1 MLTHLVLFS
10 LVTNR
15 AKAMS
20 QEYANK
26 WDVLKKTNDGIE
38 ISMLQHASDPDCP
51 YVRMT
56 AMMPGDTK
64 DVWDFLELDSWEETM
79 PRMDPFYDG
88 LSILGTYTYRPSPG
102 RQAVSMVL
110 AKKRTK
116 RIVMYGKRDFTF
128 VSVSDVQSGGVWV
141 SGTVS
146 IVTPKFPRERG
157 YVRAFQDS
165 VAFYEAL
172 PDDERT
178 GEPRSLL
185 TIVCR
190 IDLNDSA
197 EGGKGG
203 GIPMWFYVKTIGSS
217 GALSMNNMR
226 SELRKRVAGKLAA
239 ARERKALQGHKHVL
253 DEKTC
258 PLNPWEGIPSAGA

>member
-1 MLTHLVLFS
+1 
-10 LVTNR
+10 
-15 AKAMS
+15 
-20 QEYANK
+20 
-26 WDVLKKTNDGIE
+26 
-38 ISMLQHASDPDCP
+38 
-51 YVRMT
+51 MT
-56 AMMPGDTK
+56 ATMPGDIE
-64 DVWDFLELDSWEETM
+64 DVWNFLELDSWEQTM
-79 PRMDPFYDG
+79 PKMDPFYGG
-88 LSILGTYTYRPSPG
+88 LTVLGKYTHRTSPG
-102 RQAVSMVL
+102 RPPVSMVL

-172 PDDERT
+172 PDDVKT
-178 GEPRSLL
+178 GEPRSRL

-203 GIPMWFYVKTIGSS
+203 AIPMWFYVKTIGSS

-226 SELRKRVAGKLAA
+226 SELRKRVAEKLVA
-239 ARERKALQGHKHVL
+239 ARERKALQGQRRVL
-253 DEKTC
+253 DERAC
-258 PLNPWEGIPSAGA
+258 PLIPWVGISSAG